1 MSEAYQRKL
10 QADLQVEAAAALTQI
25 EVNIS
30 DGSQIEVK
38 CGCEQ
43 PYMELYTASNRK
55 EYIICRSFFEGGCKT
70 VIRSAVM
77 DEDKVENS
85 TIRATSQI
93 INDEVR
99 L

>member
-10 QADLQVEAAAALTQI
+10 LADLQVEAAAALTQI

-55 EYIICRSFFEGGCKT
+55 EYIICSSFFEGGCKT
-70 VIRSAVM
+70 AIRSAVM
-77 DEDKVENS
+77 DEDKVTSDPNM
-85 TIRATSQI
+85 ATFQI